1 MGNIFIICRMEKP
14 MKLDVDIKIIGIPE
28 DVFDEKIFIIDQF
41 IKGQG
46 FGVYVG
52 IGQESEEE

>member
-1 MGNIFIICRMEKP
+1 MLNGEL
-14 MKLDVDIKIIGIPE
+14 MKLNVEIKIIGIPE

-41 IKGQG
+41 IKGLG
-46 FGVYVG
+46 FDVYVG